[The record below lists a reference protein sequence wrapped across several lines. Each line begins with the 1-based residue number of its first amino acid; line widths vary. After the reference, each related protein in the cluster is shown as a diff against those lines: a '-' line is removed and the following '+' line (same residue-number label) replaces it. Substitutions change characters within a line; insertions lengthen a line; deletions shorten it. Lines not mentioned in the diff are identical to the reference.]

1 MKFFIFKTKQL
12 PLTAQKSLLPR
23 KEFVTQGKERF
34 LAAFDASALAMN
46 AHSARRPYGAIFL
59 KIGIGVMAA
68 LCVAVAVSAYADT
81 ANVSATNPL
90 YPLKRLSEDVQLA
103 LTPAPEKAQLQARFA
118 VRRADEIAALQAS
131 APSSTLIP
139 KLIHDLNKEIGDSLG
154 TSVNGG
160 GNENKNGNG
169 NSLNNGDN
177 AGNTII
183 ATSSDAGPVNIYC
196 KAFNVSTSGVFIGSL
211 ENDLALHPEALA
223 RFNEQCGSES
233 HGNTDS
239 GSIIKE
245 SSGFIDQSA
254 HGHSNPNIDSNTT
267 SNTSL
272 NSTNTLPFRID
283 GTAAR

>member
-1 MKFFIFKTKQL
+1 MKFFIFKTKKL

-160 GNENKNGNG
+160 GNENKKE
-169 NSLNNGDN
+169 NNG
-177 AGNTII
+177 GNTSGAII

>member
-23 KEFVTQGKERF
+23 KEFVAQGKERF

-139 KLIHDLNKEIGDSLG
+139 KLMHDLNKEIGDSLG

-160 GNENKNGNG
+160 GNENKKE
-169 NSLNNGDN
+169 NNG
-177 AGNTII
+177 GNTSGAII

>member
-1 MKFFIFKTKQL
+1 MKFFIFKTKKL

-23 KEFVTQGKERF
+23 KEFVAQGKERF

-139 KLIHDLNKEIGDSLG
+139 KLMHDLNKEIGDSLG

-160 GNENKNGNG
+160 GNENKKE
-169 NSLNNGDN
+169 NNG
-177 AGNTII
+177 GNTSGAII